1 MLFAIDIDGTIAG
14 GPDAYK
20 AYIEHHNNDLSL
32 GLSSQ
37 LLDTLS
43 NYQSFLKLPQVR
55 AYRREHE
62 DRFQASR
69 DSCRTSS
76 SVILSL
82 DMLPDAVTGVQHLS
96 RLGQIR
102 YYTIRVN
109 QEATKQWLT
118 AHRFPDPQDVVFCDS
133 ALHKLMNVHQL
144 EIRKHEHIA
153 LIDDKPSALIQAFEK
168 LTITHPHIAEDI
180 RQHVS
185 LIAFG
190 TDFVKVQDN
199 DLRVF
204 AVPSWDE
211 VDKLVVALNS
221 SFLFEM
227 KKILDITL

>member
-1 MLFAIDIDGTIAG
+1 MLFAIDIDNTIAG

-20 AYIEHHNNDLSL
+20 LYIEHHNNDL
-32 GLSSQ
+32 GLDLSPQ
-37 LLDTLS
+37 LLDTLTS
-43 NYQSFLKLPQVR
+43 YQSFLKLPQVR

-62 DRFQASR
+62 ARFQASR

-82 DMLPDAVTGVQHLS
+82 DMLPDAVTGVQYLS
-96 RLGQIR
+96 RFGQVR

-118 AHRFPDPQDVVFCDS
+118 IHQFPDPRNVVFCDS
-133 ALHKLMNVHQL
+133 ALHKLMSIYQL

-168 LTITHPHIAEDI
+168 LMITHPHVARNI
-180 RQHVS
+180 RQHVD

-190 TDFVKVQDN
+190 SDDVKGQDS

-204 AVPSWDE
+204 ALPSWFDVNNLVDE
-211 VDKLVVALNS
+211 LNS
-221 SFLFEM
+221 T
-227 KKILDITL
+227 IGDVRRV